1 MLLKMLRSGCDDV
14 AMLHQSYITAEVNG
28 RIAVSCLVT
37 GIAVI
42 SCLHTSCSL
51 IVNENADPRVLADLS
66 DYLRDLVPSLS
77 FVQSRLLL
85 GLWQAIY
92 LWEHRAAPHRR
103 TLHLHLIGQ

>member
-85 GLWQAIY
+85 GLWQAI
-92 LWEHRAAPHRR
+92 
-103 TLHLHLIGQ
+103 